1 MTRENW
7 LTSSPPVEYKGSS
20 IPRLQTIIT
29 VPRMVDQKMPH
40 LEEVVV
46 ARLLRLDAVMQG
58 VVTGVMAGLGL
69 FVATNWLV
77 IQGGQVG
84 PNGEI
89 VLGPHL
95 SLLGQFFIGYRV
107 SFVGSLIGFVYA
119 AVCGFVVGHCVAG
132 MYNWFVSLREHKFQD
147 RA

>member
-1 MTRENW
+1 
-7 LTSSPPVEYKGSS
+7 
-20 IPRLQTIIT
+20 
-29 VPRMVDQKMPH
+29 MVDQKTPH
-40 LEEVVV
+40 LEEVAV

-119 AVCGFVVGHCVAG
+119 AVCGFIVGYSVAG
-132 MYNWFVSLREHKFQD
+132 LYNWFVRFRERKRQGRSYD
-147 RA
+147 QLKLGANP